1 MNDIRK
7 AKYVFRGIEYK
18 SFKEM
23 KTKAYFAMETDQEET
38 GYMMVDDE
46 IWVEY
51 QFNKKERRI
60 ICKKKYDYEEQVT
73 INWSKKQLKL
83 W

>member
-1 MNDIRK
+1 MKRHKNAR
-7 AKYVFRGIEYK
+7 YVFRGIEYK

-23 KTKAYFAMETDQEET
+23 KTKAYFTMGTDQEES

-46 IWVEY
+46 IWIEY
-51 QFNKKERRI
+51 QFNKAERRI
-60 ICKKKYDYEEQVT
+60 ICRKKYDYEEQAR
-73 INWSKKQLKL
+73 INWNHKQLKL